1 MIILRFSFNY
11 DKERCERMY
20 WYFFRCKSD
29 SSENLINFFNSQQNT
44 FAFIPKTEKWYSING
59 VKSWVV
65 KNMYPDYVFVRC
77 DLDEIS
83 FMRKY
88 KEFLESVK
96 NSVTIVNQGN
106 SLSLQQSLS
115 AIYDKLFNG
124 EDTIRHSVGNIVNS
138 KLIVDTGPIMG
149 LEDYVIKINR
159 HHRIA
164 MLDFRLNNS
173 VIKVPLEVVSKS

>member
-1 MIILRFSFNY
+1 MSQLWQICHFYFFFEFIFDIFVVVELIILRFSFNY

-20 WYFFRCKSD
+20 WYFLRYKSD

-96 NSVTIVNQGN
+96 NSVTLVNQGN

-115 AIYDKLFNG
+115 AIYDKRFNG
-124 EDTIRHSVGNIVNS
+124 
-138 KLIVDTGPIMG
+138 
-149 LEDYVIKINR
+149 
-159 HHRIA
+159 
-164 MLDFRLNNS
+164 
-173 VIKVPLEVVSKS
+173 